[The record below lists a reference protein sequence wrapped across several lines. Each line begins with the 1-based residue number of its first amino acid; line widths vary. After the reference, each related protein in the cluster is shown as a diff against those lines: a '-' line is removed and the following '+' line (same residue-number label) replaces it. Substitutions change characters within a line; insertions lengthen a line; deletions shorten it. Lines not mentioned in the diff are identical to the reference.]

1 MGITGAVSAIR
12 NPEAEGTGSLRV
24 WKDVRSIQTHVATH
38 PCASAF
44 CASLVL
50 VFWVTDI
57 CSVFCSDSGRGSSL
71 LDRTIADRRQLNTIT
86 LPDFSDPETGE
97 NQRPEGVGSR
107 AEGGSKY
114 VRLSGPRVGWGVRGV
129 GEECG
134 GRPQANSCS
143 LN

>member
-1 MGITGAVSAIR
+1 M
-12 NPEAEGTGSLRV
+12 

-38 PCASAF
+38 PWASAF
-44 CASLVL
+44 SASLIL

-57 CSVFCSDSGRGSSL
+57 YSVFCSDSGRGSSL

-107 AEGGSKY
+107 AEGGSQCQVEH

-129 GEECG
+129 GG
-134 GRPQANSCS
+134 KSVRKGLRQIAAH
-143 LN
+143 